1 MHIFDIIVYSIIIA
15 HLGFF
20 LYSILE
26 IKKGDEYECKTLKL
40 VAFISFLF
48 LVLLSSV
55 FIVLPVSIG

>member
-1 MHIFDIIVYSIIIA
+1 MHIFDIIVYSVIIA

-26 IKKGDEYECKTLKL
+26 IKKGDECKTLKL

-48 LVLLSSV
+48 LVLLGSV